1 MSFTDFNVDFEFYC
15 SLSTTYSIQ
24 KSRSILL
31 AKIHLKPGYLNLGY
45 KEDLQE
51 LLVEWSN
58 PTRPTPRPINN
69 ERTFIGLQDHRS
81 SELALDH
88 EKSRAIKKKTKV
100 VKQINMQHLS
110 FWTGLL
116 KDVLR

>member
-1 MSFTDFNVDFEFYC
+1 MV
-15 SLSTTYSIQ
+15 
-24 KSRSILL
+24 KS
-31 AKIHLKPGYLNLGY
+31 Y
-45 KEDLQE
+45 
-51 LLVEWSN
+51 
-58 PTRPTPRPINN
+58 PTKTPPPPCPINN
-69 ERTFIGLQDHRS
+69 EQTFIGLQDHRS